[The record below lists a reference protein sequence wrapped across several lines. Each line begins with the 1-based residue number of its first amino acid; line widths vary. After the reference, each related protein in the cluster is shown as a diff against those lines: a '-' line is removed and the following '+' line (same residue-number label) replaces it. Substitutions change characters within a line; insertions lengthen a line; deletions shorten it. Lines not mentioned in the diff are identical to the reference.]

1 MESDDRFCLD
11 YSTNGGTIW
20 KKQQCWST
28 ESDFTNLKWYDNES
42 VTIKPNSPNEIT
54 SLIIRFRCDGD
65 NAQDDVLIDSVTVQ
79 GLQV

>member
-20 KKQQCWST
+20 KKQQCWSSG
-28 ESDFTNLKWYDNES
+28 SDFTNLKWYDNES
-42 VTIKPNSPNEIT
+42 VTIKPNSSNQIK